1 MQQDTYQTIAAPS
14 TGVYKEKGSKFIA
27 YAFEV
32 HSEQD
37 VKACLEEVRQEHFK
51 ARHHCYAYRIGLEGK
66 RFRANDDGE
75 PSGTAGRPILG
86 QIDSFGLANV
96 LVIVVRYFGGTKL
109 GTSGLKRAY
118 KSSTIDALEQAT
130 IEERIVEQH
139 FEVVFEYAATSAVM
153 NFLKKEAY
161 PIQDAQYNDQT
172 QLTVRV
178 RLSEIPRF
186 EAGLEDIEG
195 LTYTPIEV

>member
-1 MQQDTYQTIAAPS
+1 MAQDTYYTIAAPS
-14 TGVYKEKGSKFIA
+14 TGIYKEKGSKFIA
-27 YAFEV
+27 YSFEV
-32 HSEQD
+32 HSEQE
-37 VKACLEEVRQEHFK
+37 VKDCLEEVRQEHFK

-96 LVIVVRYFGGTKL
+96 LVVVVRYFGGTKL

-130 IEERIVEQH
+130 IEERIVEQD
-139 FEVVFEYAATSAVM
+139 FEVTFDYAVTSEVM
-153 NFLKKEAY
+153 NFLKKEDY
-161 PIQDAQYNDQT
+161 PILEAQYNEQT
-172 QLTVRV
+172 ILKVRI

-186 EAGLEDIEG
+186 EEG
-195 LTYTPIEV
+195 LGEIEQTDYSPIET